1 MKKVYIFFW
10 WLRNHPEIV
19 WMKIKSIFKTKQR

>member
-1 MKKVYIFFW
+1 MKKIYIFFW

-19 WMKIKSIFKTKQR
+19 WMKAKSMFKRKW